1 MSANDPLVM
10 SAGDKIISST
20 GKFFY
25 GYIKNPIL
33 HADDNFGTPFI
44 SVLEQYDIY

>member
-1 MSANDPLVM
+1 MSANEPLIM

-20 GKFFY
+20 G
-25 GYIKNPIL
+25 NL
-33 HADDNFGTPFI
+33 HANDNFGTPFI